1 MGKRQG
7 NGGAAGSLPRVVV
20 IWILRVLMGLLVLAV
35 AAIAAI
41 PLLLVLDLSN
51 DGTGWGLCPDGMSSC
66 STSYFAG
73 FEIIGVLALTMF
85 VGLALIAA
93 CARLIR
99 WRQRRVAEK
108 RAAVE
113 V

>member
-1 MGKRQG
+1 MI
-7 NGGAAGSLPRVVV
+7 VV
-20 IWILRVLMGLLVLAV
+20 WILRVLIGLLVLVV

-41 PLLLVLDLSN
+41 PLFVVLDLSN

-66 STSYFAG
+66 STSYLAG
-73 FEIIGVLALTMF
+73 FELIGVLALTLF

-99 WRQRRVAEK
+99 WQQRRLAKNEGVLISD
-108 RAAVE
+108 
-113 V
+113 

>member
-1 MGKRQG
+1 
-7 NGGAAGSLPRVVV
+7 VVV
-20 IWILRVLMGLLVLAV
+20 VWILRILMGLLVLVV

-41 PLLLVLDLSN
+41 PLLVVLDLSN
-51 DGTGWGLCPDGMSSC
+51 DGTGWGVCPDGMASC

-73 FEIIGVLALTMF
+73 FELIGVLALTLF

-99 WRQRRVAEK
+99 WRQRRLAEK
-108 RAAVE
+108 QAALVSD
-113 V
+113 